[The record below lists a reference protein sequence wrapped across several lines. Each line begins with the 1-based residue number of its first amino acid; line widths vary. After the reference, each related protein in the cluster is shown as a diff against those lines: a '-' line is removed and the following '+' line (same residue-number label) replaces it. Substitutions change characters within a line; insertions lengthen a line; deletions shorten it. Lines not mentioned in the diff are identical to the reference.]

1 MSSERPRPEAD
12 GRRPHDEGPRPDG
25 EGRHRDDGRL
35 LIVRGLS
42 KAYAVPVLID
52 VDLDLRAGEVHALM
66 GANGAGK
73 STLVRIVCGLTHA
86 DRATMELAGEPYAP
100 ATRRAAE
107 AAGVQVV
114 LQELNLVTTLSVAEN
129 LCLARLP
136 HRFGVIDRARLD
148 AMATRALDAVGMGH
162 LDPRTP
168 VASLGVGQRQLV
180 EIAAALARQCRV
192 LVLDEPTA
200 ALTGPEVDRLFGH
213 VQRLRDAGI
222 AVLYITHR
230 MDEIPRI
237 ADRVTVL
244 RDGRVVD
251 TRVARD
257 LDHDTL
263 VSLVSGDAPASAR
276 APHRHAIAAAP
287 IALRVEGLC
296 RGSSV
301 RDVSFDVRAGEI
313 LGLSGLV
320 GAGRTEV
327 LRAIYG
333 ADVPDAGRIQVAAGA
348 VQPGSPRHAVAAG
361 IGMVPED
368 RQGQALFPAL
378 AVRSNVSLA
387 ALPTLARARAWI
399 DPGREAAAVSSATA
413 RVEVRAFDQEQPV
426 AMLSGGNQQKVVLA
440 RWLMRDCPVLLVD
453 EPTRG
458 IDIGAKHA
466 IHRLLR
472 ELADRGTALVI
483 VSSEVEELMAICDRI
498 VVMCAGRVTA
508 TLPRAQCSQATL
520 MAAAFGVAPS

>member
-1 MSSERPRPEAD
+1 MTSARQRPRHD
-12 GRRPHDEGPRPDG
+12 GRRPD
-25 EGRHRDDGRL
+25 DDGRL
-35 LIVRGLS
+35 FIVRGLS

-73 STLVRIVCGLTHA
+73 STLVRIVCGLAQA
-86 DRATMELAGEPYAP
+86 DGGTMTLAGDPYGP
-100 ATRRAAE
+100 LTRRAAE

-114 LQELNLVTTLSVAEN
+114 LQELTVVSTLTVAEN

-148 AMATRALDAVGMGH
+148 AMATRALEAMGVGD

-180 EIAAALARQCRV
+180 EIAAALSRQCRV

-200 ALTGPEVDRLFGH
+200 ALTSPEVDRLFGH
-213 VQRLRDAGI
+213 VRRLCDAGI

-230 MDEIPRI
+230 MHEVTRI

-251 TRVARD
+251 TRATPD
-257 LDHDTL
+257 LDHETL
-263 VSLVSGDAPASAR
+263 VSLVTGEAPPSAG
-276 APHRHAIAAAP
+276 APRRHAIPSAP

-296 RGSSV
+296 RGSTV
-301 RDVSFDVRAGEI
+301 HDVSFDVHAGEI

-333 ADVPDAGRIQVAAGA
+333 ADVPDAGRVQVAAG
-348 VQPGSPRHAVAAG
+348 VVPPGNPGHAVAAG
-361 IGMVPED
+361 IGLVPED
-368 RQGQALFPAL
+368 RQGQALFQAL
-378 AVRSNVSLA
+378 SLRSNVSLA
-387 ALPTLARARAWI
+387 SLPALARARAWI
-399 DPGREAAAVSSATA
+399 DRRREAAAVSSATA
-413 RVEVRAFDQEQPV
+413 RVEVRAIDQEQPV
-426 AMLSGGNQQKVVLA
+426 GTLSGGNQQKVVLA
-440 RWLMRDCPVLLVD
+440 RWLLRECSVLLVD

-458 IDIGAKHA
+458 IDFGAKHA

-472 ELADRGTALVI
+472 QLADRGTALVV
-483 VSSEVEELMAICDRI
+483 VSSEIEELMAICDRI
-498 VVMCAGRVTA
+498 VVMRAGRVTA
-508 TLPRAQCSQATL
+508 IMPRAQFSEATL